1 MKESKYLRAIRLKFE
16 KRNREI
22 WQLRKVSQLSCSE
35 IGVKYGLSSER
46 IRQIIY
52 LVEYREKK
60 RNKKG
65 TSSIKKPR
73 N

>member
-22 WQLRKVSQLSCSE
+22 WELRKISQLSCSE

-60 RNKKG
+60 RNEKSI
-65 TSSIKKPR
+65 SSIKKSR
-73 N
+73 R